1 MTTSSTRRERDN
13 NDALLSSPALVM
25 PYGMH
30 FHASGAVPWKK
41 RPFSGATASQNVAR
55 DLSVLRSRNE
65 SESGPAP
72 RPWAKDSPARFPG
85 VPGRAH
91 AGSNADWPPPQQ
103 PRTGR
108 RSRYRELLL
117 CPVSETGSRRGNA
130 STTVCP
136 VKAAGD
142 LLRQAPSFIIP
153 ASPRLLP
160 LLLFS
165 SSLPFFNSLLSIYNC
180 IHCILFITVSLAVLL
195 VLYTLLPLT
204 LSARHTQLPFYPTT
218 PLPLHPSIPYRPY

>member
-1 MTTSSTRRERDN
+1 MGKRFSSTIPWSTRENACGEQRR
-13 NDALLSSPALVM
+13 L
-25 PYGMH
+25 
-30 FHASGAVPWKK
+30 
-41 RPFSGATASQNVAR
+41 ATAAAT
-55 DLSVLRSRNE
+55 E
-65 SESGPAP
+65 E
-72 RPWAKDSPARFPG
+72 
-85 VPGRAH
+85 
-91 AGSNADWPPPQQ
+91 
-103 PRTGR
+103 GR

-165 SSLPFFNSLLSIYNC
+165 SSLPFFNFLLSIYIC

-204 LSARHTQLPFYPTT
+204 LSAPHTQLPFYPTT
-218 PLPLHPSIPYRPY
+218 PLPLHPSIPPSPTGHTDFSSIMAPKIGINGFGRIGRIVSSPLQAYRAGSNANRPGLP